1 MSYRSAF
8 TAALASASLIA
19 FAAPLQAQGD
29 VTFGLRGGLSI
40 DPDGVLVGA
49 HGNIPLEQDRF
60 SIEPQA
66 LFGIGSEGSLDYT
79 TIEVGARVR
88 FDFVTDEI
96 SAQPFVAGG
105 LAIHR
110 INLDGTIE
118 TQIGDFDFGGGSD
131 TDIALQA
138 VGGLEKGPIGGEIVL
153 SIAGRPD
160 IALLF
165 RYTFGRS

>member
-1 MSYRSAF
+1 MSFRSAF
-8 TAALASASLIA
+8 TAALAAASFAA
-19 FAAPLQAQGD
+19 FAAPTQAQD
-29 VTFGLRGGLSI
+29 VNFGFRGGLSI
-40 DPDGVLVGA
+40 DPDGILVGA
-49 HGNIPLEQDRF
+49 HANVPLEQDRF

-66 LFGIGSEGSLDYT
+66 VFGIGSEGSLDYT

-138 VGGLEKGPIGGEIVL
+138 VGGLEKGPIGGEVVL

-165 RYTFGRS
+165 RYTLGRS